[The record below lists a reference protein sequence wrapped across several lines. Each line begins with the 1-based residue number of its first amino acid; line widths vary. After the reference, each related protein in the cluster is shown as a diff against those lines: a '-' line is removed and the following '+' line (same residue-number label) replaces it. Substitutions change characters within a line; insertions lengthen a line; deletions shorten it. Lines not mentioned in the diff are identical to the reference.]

1 MEKINSYLIVFYAC
15 RWTIGECLNAVPDCP
30 DQFLCKEWSTAT
42 TTELTPPTK
51 TCPHLAAKTQA
62 LGLPSDQAEGKQHQ
76 HQHDNLS
83 SPPLF
88 SSNWLSLHATGLI
101 ATQQIQHQEDGV
113 KCDKRKNYKYP
124 TIKWSIEIKILYQQ
138 KRL

>member
-1 MEKINSYLIVFYAC
+1 M
-15 RWTIGECLNAVPDCP
+15 NAVPDCP

-62 LGLPSDQAEGKQHQ
+62 LGLPSDQAERKQHQ
-76 HQHDNLS
+76 HQHDHLYYS
-83 SPPLF
+83 PLF
-88 SSNWLSLHATGLI
+88 SSNWLSLHATGYMM
-101 ATQQIQHQEDGV
+101 TQQIQHQEDGV